1 VERTKAICKQLG
13 RGTTE
18 KPDHL
23 QHYLL
28 RAPGNRPRRRT
39 AQQRDELAPFQLSEF
54 HRVPVS
60 QDRTCSFPDW
70 RGLVGEYESHSAT
83 NQLLA
88 KVACVRMGQ
97 NENPAPT
104 T

>member
-1 VERTKAICKQLG
+1 VESKKVICKQLG

-23 QHYLL
+23 QDYLL
-28 RAPGNRPRRRT
+28 RPPGNRPHRRRT

-60 QDRTCSFPDW
+60 QDRTYSFQIGAD
-70 RGLVGEYESHSAT
+70 
-83 NQLLA
+83 
-88 KVACVRMGQ
+88 
-97 NENPAPT
+97 
-104 T
+104 

>member
-1 VERTKAICKQLG
+1 VEPTKAICKQLG

-23 QHYLL
+23 QDYLL
-28 RAPGNRPRRRT
+28 RAPAIGHAAAALPSSVTNS
-39 AQQRDELAPFQLSEF
+39 PFQLSEF

-60 QDRTCSFPDW
+60 QDRTYSFPDW
-70 RGLVGEYESHSAT
+70 RGLVSEYENHSAT
-83 NQLLA
+83 NRLLA

-97 NENPAPT
+97 NDNPAPT
-104 T
+104 

>member
-1 VERTKAICKQLG
+1 
-13 RGTTE
+13 
-18 KPDHL
+18 L

-28 RAPGNRPRRRT
+28 RAPGNRPRRRRT
-39 AQQRDELAPFQLSEF
+39 PQQRDELAPFQSSEF
-54 HRVPVS
+54 HRVLVS
-60 QDRTCSFPDW
+60 QDRTYSFPDW

-88 KVACVRMGQ
+88 KVACVRAGQ